1 VCVERTPS
9 WLRLRWVFLYNAVLN
24 LIIENKLGYIK
35 TFITFVPHKHTH
47 TMNILINIFING
59 TWDTAHEDKSY
70 LSPVIVYDKG
80 THVQILAS
88 QYDQY
93 IDDLE
98 ERGYDCYLCPEMYSH
113 PQWNNEII
121 YVK

>member
-1 VCVERTPS
+1 
-9 WLRLRWVFLYNAVLN
+9 
-24 LIIENKLGYIK
+24 
-35 TFITFVPHKHTH
+35 
-47 TMNILINIFING
+47 MNILINIFING
-59 TWDTAHEDKSY
+59 DWDISHEDKPDT
-70 LSPVIVYDKG
+70 SPVIVYDKG

-98 ERGYDCYLCPEMYSH
+98 ERGYDCYLCPEIYSH

-121 YVK
+121 YTKS